1 MIYFKRVKKLEET
14 RVIFIIFSMCIYFL
28 GMYMGRRE
36 TARFYKK
43 YNEMNLKL
51 KRLERY
57 TQNLKNKDCLDNLTE
72 DDIGG
77 K

>member
-14 RVIFIIFSMCIYFL
+14 RVLFIIFSMCIYFL
-28 GMYMGRRE
+28 GMYMGKRE

-51 KRLERY
+51 KRLERC
-57 TQNLKNKDCLDNLTE
+57 TQNLKNKAGLNNSTK
-72 DDIGG
+72 DDMGG

>member
-1 MIYFKRVKKLEET
+1 
-14 RVIFIIFSMCIYFL
+14 
-28 GMYMGRRE
+28 MGKRE

-57 TQNLKNKDCLDNLTE
+57 TQNLKNKAGLNNSV
-72 DDIGG
+72 GG

>member
-1 MIYFKRVKKLEET
+1 VKKLEET
-14 RVIFIIFSMCIYFL
+14 RVLFIIFSMCIYFL
-28 GMYMGRRE
+28 GMYMGKRE

-57 TQNLKNKDCLDNLTE
+57 SRYLKNKADLNNLTE
-72 DDIGG
+72 DDMGG
-77 K
+77 E